1 MEAIEAIMTTRAIR
15 RFGDEPVTDEEI
27 WTCLRAAV
35 QAPSGGNLQPW
46 RFLVVRDPPQ
56 KERIAEVYR
65 RCYERY
71 EPALLASLPPFP
83 DAPSRERFERML
95 RSSRQLAES
104 LARVP
109 ALVLVLAARVDLTLH
124 DAEGPLDIGSVH
136 ASVYPA
142 VQNLMIAARALGI
155 GTTLTTVF
163 RIEHD
168 ELRRVCEI
176 PDRFEVAALVPMG
189 RPRGRFGVAPR
200 KPVEAV
206 TYWDRFGSRAAS
218 GDGKVRD

>member
-1 MEAIEAIMTTRAIR
+1 MDAIEAIMTTRAIR

-46 RFLVVRDPPQ
+46 RFLVVRDPEQ

-65 RCYERY
+65 RSYERY
-71 EPALLASLPPFP
+71 EPALLGSLPPFP
-83 DAPSRERFERML
+83 DDASRERFGRML
-95 RSSRQLAES
+95 SSSRHLAEH

-109 ALVLVLAARVDLTLH
+109 VLVLVLAARVDLTLH
-124 DAEGPLDIGSVH
+124 DAAGPLDIGTVH

-155 GTTLTTVF
+155 GTTLTTVA

-168 ELRRVCEI
+168 ALRRVCEI

-206 TYWDRFGSRAAS
+206 TYWDRFGSRPAA
-218 GDGKVRD
+218 RAT